1 MVIGMGSASLGTVRR
16 PVETIFD
23 RSMSERSGGVSCGRK
38 ADGVS
43 ISAEGLKTYRD
54 SLQQMETDRPA
65 GYDDKSELKEIM
77 SKSVVDITGKIES
90 DLHTRFTGLNTAS
103 GKDKCRASDYAGN
116 LLTAYTQMYQEIKQG
131 YEEGTREIWTADPAA
146 ENGYRKVT
154 QEEELDALKEAMDF
168 HAMVVDGYL
177 NHGKEEGWKARE
189 AVERT
194 RAEIEKRE
202 YESGIYQKEE
212 ETEHMYQKL
221 MQAVDSITSQ
231 FAAFG
236 DDLPYL
242 VNKVMQENMLIHLRG
257 EQ

>member
-1 MVIGMGSASLGTVRR
+1 MVIGMGSISLGMVRK
-16 PVETIFD
+16 PDETSFD
-23 RSMSERSGGVSCGRK
+23 QNKAERSDGESCYRG
-38 ADGVS
+38 ADKVN
-43 ISAEGLKTYRD
+43 ISTEGLKRYRD
-54 SLQQMETDRPA
+54 SLQQAETGRTA
-65 GYDDKSELKEIM
+65 GYEDGSELKEIM

-90 DLHTRFTGLNTAS
+90 ELHTRFASLNTAS
-103 GKDKCRASDYAGN
+103 GKEKCMASDYAGN

-131 YEEGTREIWTADPAA
+131 YEDGTREIWTADSAA

-168 HAMVVDGYL
+168 HAMIVDGYL
-177 NHGKEEGWKARE
+177 NHGKEGGWKARE

-194 RAEIEKRE
+194 RAEIEKRT
-202 YESGIYQKEE
+202 YESGVYQKEE

-242 VNKVMQENMLIHLRG
+242 VNKVMQENRLIHLKG